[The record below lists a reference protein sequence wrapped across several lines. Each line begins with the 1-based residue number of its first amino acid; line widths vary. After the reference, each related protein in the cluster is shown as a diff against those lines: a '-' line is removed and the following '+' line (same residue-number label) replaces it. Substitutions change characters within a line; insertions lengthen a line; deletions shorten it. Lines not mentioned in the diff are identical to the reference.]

1 MDERLRYIGTRLLAM
16 CLLGGVISADGAPP
30 VSRDSKVP
38 AIRRPV
44 AFKPKSAGFKQ
55 DSREDSKSA
64 GTIRHSVK
72 KTQGGAPLP
81 PIEPSAGTSAGLA
94 PVGAER
100 VAPGASDEN
109 IPLVPPDGSGAEI
122 PLAPEGSNPP
132 TLGEGRTAD
141 VSAIDATAK
150 AAQLDLQTVL
160 DSVYTTYPLLES
172 AILERVVKQG
182 AQVAAMGEF
191 DQKLKAESTSAPIG
205 FYRNYRNSMG
215 FEQPLWTGGSFEAG
229 YRTGHGTFEP
239 WYGGRETDEGGQYSV
254 GLYTPWIRNRRIDDR
269 RAELFKRQVERTQVE
284 PFIQS
289 EFLEFIRQSSI
300 AYWGWI
306 GSGAVLDIS
315 ERLLELAE
323 QRTPV
328 FDDMLRTGRINR
340 LLVDDN
346 QRLVVNRQGKVA
358 QSEQK
363 LRESAIKLSLF
374 VRTGDGQPYLARPD
388 QVMKFPEPTDRSGE
402 LLDEDIQVAW
412 SRRPELARLNL
423 DRQRLEIEYEQ
434 GRNLFL
440 PQVDTFLNLRDGLG
454 QPAST
459 KMDKSPLA
467 LEAGVVMSM
476 PYQRRKGL
484 GKMQEV
490 RGKLGQL
497 TLKIQFQR
505 DKIATEV
512 QSAVN
517 DLLRAYQRVQL
528 ARESVR
534 LSEELAEAERERFR
548 QRRSDFLDVNIRED
562 AVANAQIVEIE
573 ALFDYYVAQANL
585 RYALAMDIER
595 IAGRSVWNSDP

>member
-1 MDERLRYIGTRLLAM
+1 
-16 CLLGGVISADGAPP
+16 
-30 VSRDSKVP
+30 
-38 AIRRPV
+38 
-44 AFKPKSAGFKQ
+44 
-55 DSREDSKSA
+55 
-64 GTIRHSVK
+64 
-72 KTQGGAPLP
+72 
-81 PIEPSAGTSAGLA
+81 
-94 PVGAER
+94 
-100 VAPGASDEN
+100 
-109 IPLVPPDGSGAEI
+109 VPPDGSGAEI

-132 TLGEGRTAD
+132 TLGEGRRAD

-182 AQVAAMGEF
+182 AQVAALGEF
-191 DQKLKAESTSAPIG
+191 DLKLKAESTSAPIG

-454 QPAST
+454 QPASM

-497 TLKIQFQR
+497 NLKIQFQR

>member
-1 MDERLRYIGTRLLAM
+1 MDERLRYIGTRLLAL
-16 CLLGGVISADGAPP
+16 CLIGGAVPTIGGPP

-38 AIRRPV
+38 ALRRPAAV
-44 AFKPKSAGFKQ
+44 KPKPAVTEKY
-55 DSREDSKSA
+55 SKSTE
-64 GTIRHSVK
+64 TIRHSVK
-72 KTQGGAPLP
+72 KTQAGSSLP
-81 PIEPSAGTSAGLA
+81 PIDPAAGTRAEA
-94 PVGAER
+94 PPVGTEA
-100 VAPGASDEN
+100 VPPPASNES
-109 IPLVPPDGSGAEI
+109 IPLIPPDGSDAEI

-132 TLGEGRTAD
+132 TFGEGRTAD
-141 VSAIDATAK
+141 AAAIDVPAK
-150 AAQLDLQTVL
+150 SPQLELQTVL
-160 DSVYTTYPLLES
+160 DSVYTSYPLLES

-191 DQKLKAESTSAPIG
+191 DLKLKAESTSAPIG

-229 YRTGHGTFEP
+229 YRTGHGNFEP

-300 AYWGWI
+300 AYWGWV
-306 GSGAVLDIS
+306 GSGAVLDINK
-315 ERLLELAE
+315 RLLDLAD
-323 QRTPV
+323 QRTSV
-328 FDDMLRTGRINR
+328 FDDMLRTGRISR

-346 QRLVVNRQGKVA
+346 ERLVVNRQGKVV

-374 VRTGDGQPYLARPD
+374 VRTGDGKPYLARPD
-388 QVMKFPEPTDRSGE
+388 QMTSFPEPSDRSGE
-402 LLDEDIQVAW
+402 LLDQDIQVAW
-412 SRRPELARLNL
+412 SRRPELTRLNL

-454 QPAST
+454 QPSST

-497 TLKIQFQR
+497 NLKIQFQR

-517 DLLRAYQRVQL
+517 DLLRAYERVKL
-528 ARESVR
+528 ARDSVR

-562 AVANAQIVEIE
+562 AVANAQIVEVE

-595 IAGRSVWNSDP
+595 IASQSVWNSSP

>member
-1 MDERLRYIGTRLLAM
+1 MDKRLRYIGTRLLAM
-16 CLLGGVISADGAPP
+16 CLIGGAVSADGASP

-38 AIRRPV
+38 VLRRP
-44 AFKPKSAGFKQ
+44 AAAKSKSALTQ
-55 DSREDSKSA
+55 PTPRQDSKSA
-64 GTIRHSVK
+64 GAIVHSVK
-72 KTQGGAPLP
+72 KSQAGSSLP
-81 PIEPSAGTSAGLA
+81 PTDPSAGTSGGPQPPNPGPFA
-94 PVGAER
+94 PTTPAEN
-100 VAPGASDEN
+100 VS
-109 IPLVPPDGSGAEI
+109 LVPSDGSDAEI

-132 TLGEGRTAD
+132 TLGEGRSAD
-141 VSAIDATAK
+141 ASAIDATAK

-172 AILERVVKQG
+172 AILERVVKEG

-191 DQKLKAESTSAPIG
+191 DLKLKAESTSAPIG
-205 FYRNYRNSMG
+205 FYRNYRNG
-215 FEQPLWTGGSFEAG
+215 IGLEQPLWMGGQFEAA
-229 YRTGHGTFEP
+229 YKTGHGNFEP
-239 WYGGRETDEGGQYSV
+239 WFGGRETDDGGMYSV

-289 EFLEFIRQSSI
+289 EFLEYLRQSSI

-306 GSGAVLDIS
+306 GSGAVLDIN

-328 FDDMLRTGRINR
+328 FAALFRTGKRDR

-346 QRLVVNRQGKVA
+346 QRLVANRRGKVV

-363 LRESAIKLSLF
+363 LRESSIKLSLF
-374 VRTGDGQPYLARPD
+374 IRTGDGQPYLARPD
-388 QVMKFPEPTDRSGE
+388 QMMRFPEPSDRSTE
-402 LLDEDIQVAW
+402 ILEQDIQVAL
-412 SRRPELARLNL
+412 SRRPELTRLNL
-423 DRQRLEIEYEQ
+423 ERQRLEIEFEQ
-434 GRNLFL
+434 GRNLYL
-440 PQVDTFLNLRDGLG
+440 PQVDTFLNLKDGLG
-454 QPAST
+454 QPASM

-476 PYQRRKGL
+476 PYQRRKGI

-497 TLKIQFQR
+497 NLKIQFQR
-505 DKIATEV
+505 DKITTEV

-517 DLLRAYQRVQL
+517 DLRRAYERVQL

-534 LSEELAEAERERFR
+534 LSEELAEAERERFLR
-548 QRRSDFLDVNIRED
+548 GQVDFLAVNIRED

-573 ALFDYYVAQANL
+573 ALFDYYVAEANL

-595 IAGRSVWNSDP
+595 IASRSAWNDGR